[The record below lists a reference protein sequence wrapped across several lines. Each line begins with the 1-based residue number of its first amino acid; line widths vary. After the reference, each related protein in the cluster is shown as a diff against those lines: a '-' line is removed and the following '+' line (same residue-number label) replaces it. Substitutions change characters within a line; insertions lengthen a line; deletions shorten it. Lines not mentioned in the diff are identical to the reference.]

1 MTFGLHELISII
13 VFGITIGGLI
23 WNMAKLY
30 VNCDTN
36 KQSLVRA
43 HERIDKLEDTQNNKI
58 SELSEQIRSVTET
71 QIRME
76 EKLNILLEKGNK

>member
-1 MTFGLHELISII
+1 MTLQEVIAIALFA
-13 VFGITIGGLI
+13 ITIGGLI

-30 VNCDTN
+30 ANCDAN

-43 HERIDKLEDTQNNKI
+43 HDRIDKLEDTQNNKI
-58 SELSEQIRSVTET
+58 KELSEQLKSVTET

-76 EKLNILLEKGNK
+76 EKLNILLKK